1 MTDPTTSG
9 PPQGAEDGA
18 APDGARPLRR
28 TLKLRHIVF
37 VGLAYMA
44 PMAVFD
50 TFGIVA
56 SATDGR
62 VPLAYLLTIAAVLV
76 TALGYARMAR
86 LIPSAGSAYTYARRM
101 IDPSV
106 GFLVGWSATLGYLL
120 LPTLNSL
127 LAAIYMGAVLPGVP
141 AWVWVLSTIAVCT
154 LLNLVGVRLAAQANL
169 LLVLVQIVVA
179 AAFLVF
185 AVRNI
190 VLGAGGAEASLA
202 PFDPTGVPA
211 GALLGGASLL
221 ALSFLGFDAVT
232 TMSEEAVHPKR
243 DVPRAIL
250 VIVAGAGLFF
260 VATTYLMQVIFP
272 DVSEV
277 GDIVG
282 ASPEIARH
290 IGGAAFQALFV
301 GGYMF
306 AVLGCGLTQQMT
318 AARLLFAMGRDGMIP
333 RRLFGRVSRS
343 TRVPVANILFIAVLA
358 CSALFLD
365 LEAAASLINFGAF
378 IAFAAVNASLIAA
391 YFRVLRPAGR
401 GGPIGWVALPA
412 VGVAVNVALWLG
424 LEPGAK
430 IVGGLWVAAGFAYL
444 LWSTRLFRRSPS
456 NSRTRTWCER
466 GLPPGADRPGR
477 GRAAPPGV
485 RSEAVRRARAGPA
498 ARPAPVPVR
507 RAGIG
512 RERRGQRGVPRSR
525 SARRRR
531 SAPPSASQPRKVR
544 SPGWSARRASMS
556 ACQRW
561 PASQS
566 RRASAT
572 AGPRASASDA
582 PSGT

>member
-430 IVGGLWVAAGFAYL
+430 IVGGLWVAAGFGYL
-444 LWSTRLFRRSPS
+444 LWSTRLFRRSPL
-456 NSRTRTWCER
+456 E
-466 GLPPGADRPGR
+466 LADPDM
-477 GRAAPPGV
+477 V
-485 RSEAVRRARAGPA
+485 
-498 ARPAPVPVR
+498 
-507 RAGIG
+507 
-512 RERRGQRGVPRSR
+512 
-525 SARRRR
+525 
-531 SAPPSASQPRKVR
+531 
-544 SPGWSARRASMS
+544 
-556 ACQRW
+556 
-561 PASQS
+561 
-566 RRASAT
+566 
-572 AGPRASASDA
+572 
-582 PSGT
+582 